1 MLRPS
6 CFRQAVNHR
15 VTFLVA
21 DSVAADA
28 DVAAAAAAAAH
39 IAVGAHAA
47 TTTLLQLLTD
57 CSLQ

>member
-21 DSVAADA
+21 DSVA